1 MTSTRAR
8 RSSGLRL
15 PITRGLLEKPVTVLL
30 TRARRATRTAAAEAT
45 SLGAFHA
52 DWDLKVG
59 PEADARRGRPS
70 ASHLNRGGRI
80 RTGDLGPQA
89 ESVRRQ
95 QATGATEPA
104 SLCGERLDGTPLPD
118 SRRRRNLTR
127 NLTSRCPL

>member
-15 PITRGLLEKPVTVLL
+15 PITRGFLEKPVPVLL
-30 TRARRATRTAAAEAT
+30 ARARRATRTAAAEAT

-52 DWDLKVG
+52 DWELKVG

-70 ASHLNRGGRI
+70 A
-80 RTGDLGPQA
+80 
-89 ESVRRQ
+89 SVRRQ

-118 SRRRRNLTR
+118 
-127 NLTSRCPL
+127 